1 MADNK
6 DKIKKEIFETSV
18 IVQDAFRSIS
28 DNISEIFKDSLGVT
42 ATYARDIKK
51 DITKSL
57 SSLAQVTTLLEGN
70 QNKILKGELSK
81 RDILKQIEQRESK
94 IQAINVS
101 IEIAKKNQ
109 LGKTRDLTLQLQKA
123 LEAEKDIKN
132 ELNKQAEQ
140 AENVNKTIGTTGAL
154 LKGIGKIPIIGNL
167 IDTKTA
173 LEEAANVASAGGSK
187 FAAMGAALK
196 SVGGDILK
204 NITDPL
210 TIAIALG
217 KLFWD
222 TLVKADKET
231 AQLAK
236 GFDISYTNASK
247 LRQELAKTANSSG
260 DTFVNVRAL
269 QESLLAIG
277 NSLGTNAKLNEK
289 DLTTFTK
296 LREEAGFTNEELV
309 EMEKSTL
316 SMGGTLESN
325 TKQFLGTVSAVSAQN
340 KLVLNGK
347 QLLKETLN
355 VSAAIKVSMGGVGT
369 KLAEAVVTAKKFGL
383 TLEQADKIS
392 QGLLNF
398 EASIASELEAELLTG
413 KDLNLEEAR
422 RLALNNDI
430 AGAAA
435 EVAKQVGSSAE
446 FAGMNRIQQE
456 AIANSIGLSRDELAK
471 SLIEREALQKIG
483 AADAEQAK
491 KKYDILRQTMTA
503 EQAAVALGDE
513 AYAKQLEQTGNA
525 EKMASIIEKIKE
537 TFIPI
542 AQDLLPKISEAFKWL
557 GDHINA
563 IKTTLGIIATIVG
576 VQLVAGL
583 TTAIAK
589 TTILLAKSIATAA
602 AWAIANPIQAAAGL
616 IVAGGVGAVV
626 YSQMQDG
633 EIDSKGGLVV
643 SGEKG
648 TYKLD
653 PNDHVIA
660 GTELGKNR
668 GGGSNSSNAM
678 IDEFRSMRSEISKL
692 GSRPLNVSIQVD
704 GKEIAKA
711 VGQSTSEYGTSSSTN
726 AYRVQ

>member
-6 DKIKKEIFETSV
+6 DKIKKEIIETSV
-18 IVQDAFRSIS
+18 IVQDAFTSIAANIS
-28 DNISEIFKDSLGVT
+28 DIFRNSLGVT
-42 ATYARDIKK
+42 STYAKSIRD
-51 DITKSL
+51 DITGSL
-57 SSLAQVTTLLEGN
+57 SSLAQVTKLLEGN
-70 QNKILKGELSK
+70 QDKISKGEITQ
-81 RDILKQIEQRESK
+81 RDILKQIEQRENK
-94 IQAINVS
+94 IQAINNS
-101 IEIAKKNQ
+101 IYIAKKNQ
-109 LGKTRDLTLQLQKA
+109 LGKTKDLTQQLNKA
-123 LEAEKDIKN
+123 LEAEIDIKN
-132 ELNKQAEQ
+132 MLLRQAEH
-140 AENVNKTIGTTGAL
+140 AEEVNKTIGTTGAL

-167 IDTKTA
+167 IDTKAA
-173 LEEAANVASAGGSK
+173 LEEAAKVAGEGGSK

-196 SVGGDILK
+196 SVGGDIGK

-210 TIAIALG
+210 TVGIALG
-217 KLFWD
+217 KLFWN
-222 TLVKADKET
+222 TLVNADKAT

-236 GFDISYTNASK
+236 GFDISYTSASK
-247 LRQELAKTANSSG
+247 LRQELAETADSSG
-260 DTFVNVRAL
+260 DTFVNIRSL
-269 QESLLAIG
+269 QESLLAVG

-309 EMEKSTL
+309 DMEKSTL
-316 SMGGTLESN
+316 SMGGNLEDN

-340 KLVLNGK
+340 KLVINGK

-355 VSAAIKVSMGGVGT
+355 VSAAIKVSMGGVGA
-369 KLAEAVVTAKKFGL
+369 KLAEALVTAKKFGL

-456 AIANSIGLSRDELAK
+456 AIASAIGLSRDELAK
-471 SLIEREALQKIG
+471 SLIEREALQNIG
-483 AADAEQAK
+483 AKDAEEAK

-503 EQAAVALGDE
+503 EQAAKELGDE

-542 AQDLLPKISEAFKWL
+542 AQELLPKIAEVFKWL
-557 GDHINA
+557 GNHIEG
-563 IKTTLGIIATIVG
+563 IKTTLEIIATIVG
-576 VQLVAGL
+576 VKLVAGL
-583 TTAIAK
+583 VTAIAK
-589 TTILLAKSIATAA
+589 ATILLAKSVATAA
-602 AWAIANPIQAAAGL
+602 AWAIANPIAATAGL

-626 YSQMQDG
+626 YSQMKDG

-668 GGGSNSSNAM
+668 GGSSSNSNMA
-678 IDEFRSMRSEISKL
+678 DEFRSMRSEISKL
-692 GSRPLNVSIQVD
+692 GSRPINVSIQVD

-726 AYRVQ
+726 AYRIQ